1 MYRYDDIDRSI
12 VKDRVAEFRQQVD
25 RRLSGALTEDEFKPL
40 RLMNGLYLQL
50 HAYMLRVAVPYGTLS
65 PHQLRVLASVA
76 RDYDKGYAHV
86 STRQNFQFNWP
97 KLMDVPD
104 ILDKLADAEM
114 HAIQTSG
121 NCIRNTTTDPFA
133 GATPDEVE
141 DPRVTCE
148 VIRQWS
154 TFHPEFT
161 FLPRKFKIAVSATE
175 HDRAAIAIHDIGLQL
190 VRNEAGE
197 PGYKVLV
204 GGGQGRTPHIGHFI
218 REFLPEAELLSY
230 LEAILRVYNVQGRRD
245 NLYKARIKIL
255 VNEMGVEAFTAA
267 VEEEFEHFRAMGPG
281 GSIDLPDAERERI
294 AGYFAAPSFEDL
306 PASSADFDAALS
318 KDPAFADFVRTNVH
332 PHRQAGYV
340 SLTISLK
347 PEGLAPGD
355 ITDAQLEAVADIAE
369 SYALSDV
376 RTTHEQNMVLPHV
389 KLDDLYTVFQG
400 LQKAGLATANHGLI
414 SDIIACPG
422 LDYCNLAN
430 TRSIPVAN
438 RIQRRFADLEAQQEI
453 GELKIKISGCINACG
468 HHHVGHIGI
477 LGVDKKGEEF
487 YQLTLGGSAD
497 ENASIGDIVGRGLST
512 DEVVDAVERVV
523 TRYLELRTSAEERF
537 IDAYRRLG
545 AETFKEALY
554 ANAA

>member
-1 MYRYDDIDRSI
+1 MYFYDDIDRAM
-12 VKDRVAEFRQQVD
+12 VKDRVAEFRGQVG
-25 RRLSGALTEDEFKPL
+25 RRISGALTEDEFKPL

-50 HAYMLRVAVPYGTLS
+50 HAYMLRVAVPYGTLN
-65 PHQLRVLASVA
+65 PNQLRVLASVA

-86 STRQNFQFNWP
+86 STRQNFQYNWP
-97 KLMDVPD
+97 KLQDVPD
-104 ILDKLADAEM
+104 ILDRLADAEM

-121 NCIRNTTTDPFA
+121 NCIRNTTTDAFA
-133 GATPDEVE
+133 GAAADEVE
-141 DPRVTCE
+141 DPRITCE

-175 HDRAAIAIHDIGLQL
+175 HDRAAIQVHDIGLQL
-190 VRNEAGE
+190 VRNAQGE

-204 GGGQGRTPHIGHFI
+204 GGGQGRTPMIGEWV
-218 REFLPEAELLSY
+218 RDFLPQAELLSY
-230 LEAILRVYNVQGRRD
+230 LEAILRVYNLRGRRD

-255 VNEMGVEAFTAA
+255 VSEMGLDAFRDA
-267 VEEEFEHFRAMGPG
+267 VEEEFAHFRALGPG
-281 GSIDLPDAERERI
+281 GSV
-294 AGYFAAPSFEDL
+294 DL
-306 PASSADFDAALS
+306 PAAQRQQIAAFFTPPDFEALSADSLAFERAKADDAA
-318 KDPAFADFVRTNVH
+318 FAAWVRTNVH
-332 PHRQAGYV
+332 AHKQPGYA
-340 SLTISLK
+340 SATITLK
-347 PEGLAPGD
+347 ADGIAPGD
-355 ITDAQLEAVADIAE
+355 ITDVQLEAVADIAE
-369 SYALSDV
+369 HYGMSDI

-389 KLDDLYTVFQG
+389 KLDDLYAVW
-400 LQKAGLATANHGLI
+400 KALAEDELATANHGLI

-438 RIQRRFADLEAQQEI
+438 RIQERFTNLERQATI

-497 ENASIGDIVGRGLST
+497 QHTSIGEIVGRGLST
-512 DEVVDAVERVV
+512 DQVVDAVERVV
-523 TRYLELRTSAEERF
+523 ELYLSLRTSEDERF

-545 AETFKEALY
+545 AQPFKEALY
-554 ANAA
+554 EQAA